1 ASECREQPGVK
12 QRRYSKPTLI
22 AESETTFQI
31 MRENQQSCKDF
42 RQQIVCKCNK
52 LLIETANSWGI

>member
-1 ASECREQPGVK
+1 
-12 QRRYSKPTLI
+12 
-22 AESETTFQI
+22 

-52 LLIETANSWGI
+52 LLIETANSWEISKSGLTKDFSPLRCASTAIPL